1 MLTLFDFRYHE
12 FGIELPI
19 SCHVTVEREDVGV
32 AKEEY
37 ALLSRVPLDL
47 DEKTLETVMRS
58 KSKKIEYRVRDV
70 VGKPLGRVQYF
81 LNKTFFQLVE
91 ERRIKSINGLVPT
104 HTVSYL
110 D

>member
-1 MLTLFDFRYHE
+1 M
-12 FGIELPI
+12 
-19 SCHVTVEREDVGV
+19 V
-32 AKEEY
+32 KEEY

-47 DEKTLETVMRS
+47 DGKTIETVMKS

-81 LNKTFFQLVE
+81 LNKTFFQVVE
-91 ERRIKSINGLVPT
+91 ERRIKSIYGLVPT